1 MMMLEK
7 NELQIAAFMAGWLQD
22 NVEKGIAPDSPGFT
36 NDGARLVP
44 PSPLIPPVPLVGE
57 API

>member
-22 NVEKGIAPDSPGFT
+22 NVEKGIAPATRQALPT
-36 NDGARLVP
+36 M
-44 PSPLIPPVPLVGE
+44 
-57 API
+57 APDWCHPRP